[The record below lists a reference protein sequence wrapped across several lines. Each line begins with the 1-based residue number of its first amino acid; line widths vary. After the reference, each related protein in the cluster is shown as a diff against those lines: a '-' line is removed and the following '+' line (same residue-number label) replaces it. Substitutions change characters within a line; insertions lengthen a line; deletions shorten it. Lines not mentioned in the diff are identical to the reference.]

1 MGRSPRA
8 CHRMLPK
15 HPLLQKCLKALEAIP
30 TFQTKV
36 GAMPY
41 VTADF
46 LADGQLFIENA
57 QGQAE
62 YIYEIKSDVTR
73 DTIDAV
79 IQYFGSLQQRLPG
92 KTRALLITHQLSDQT
107 VDRLV
112 EKEIEFVDATGNI
125 YLNSPRNYVFV
136 RRPHHRETRN
146 PATEITS
153 ITIQLMY
160 LLLRNPGGLRGD
172 QVEYQLAELAGIT
185 VPTIQKHLT
194 RLVDL
199 GYVQRKRKGYKI
211 VDYLQLFERWELG
224 YAEVLRSELLI
235 GTFSRVKISTH
246 DLDATIQMLKLE
258 NNLKLL
264 FGGENAARILIND
277 FGSPHVTLHLAMFK
291 PSFLVNLG
299 LKPDT
304 QGDVVLLKTFGL
316 ANDCWCDP
324 WMEGDFHLYVDPL
337 LTHAELNLSHDDR
350 VKTVAQRLF
359 EQYIAPR
366 ADV

>member
-1 MGRSPRA
+1 
-8 CHRMLPK
+8 MLPK

-36 GAMPY
+36 GAIPY

-125 YLNSPRNYVFV
+125 YLNSPRNYVLV
-136 RRPHHRETRN
+136 RRPNHRETRN
-146 PATEITS
+146 PSTEITS
-153 ITIQLMY
+153 STIQLMY
-160 LLLRNPGGLRGD
+160 LLLRDPGILRD
-172 QVEYQLAELAGIT
+172 DYVEQKLAGLADMAVT
-185 VPTIQKHLT
+185 TIQKHLT

-199 GYVQRKRKGYKI
+199 GYLQRKRKGYKI

-224 YAEVLRSELLI
+224 YAEVLRPSLLM
-235 GTFSRVKISTH
+235 GTFTYIQGEASLPSIDLKMAKLADHSEYLLGGEWAASKIIGDFKSPY
-246 DLDATIQMLKLE
+246 ATLYFPRYDKTLRATQQLAVLKVQLKLKPGQE
-258 NNLKLL
+258 PQ
-264 FGGENAARILIND
+264 GELTILRQFSSANAWLD
-277 FGSPHVTLHLAMFK
+277 K
-291 PSFLVNLG
+291 PSE
-299 LKPDT
+299 PI
-304 QGDVVLLKTFGL
+304 
-316 ANDCWCDP
+316 A
-324 WMEGDFHLYVDPL
+324 DPL
-337 LTHAELNLSHDDR
+337 LIHAELNLSHDAR
-350 VKTVAQRLF
+350 VKTLAQRLF
-359 EQYIAPR
+359 EQHIAPR
-366 ADV
+366 SDA

>member
-1 MGRSPRA
+1 
-8 CHRMLPK
+8 MLPK

-30 TFQTKV
+30 TFQTKM

-57 QGQAE
+57 QGKAE

-125 YLNSPRNYVFV
+125 YLNSPRNYVLV
-136 RRPHHRETRN
+136 RRPPDRDTRRVS
-146 PATEITS
+146 TEITS
-153 ITIQLMY
+153 STIQLMY
-160 LLLRNPGGLRGD
+160 LLLRDPGILRRD
-172 QVEYQLAELAGIT
+172 QVEHQLAELAGMT

-199 GYVQRKRKGYKI
+199 GYLQRKRKGDRI

-235 GTFSRVKISTH
+235 GTFSYKSDGVKTLAQIE
-246 DLDATIQMLKLE
+246 QKLSE
-258 NNLKLL
+258 ITAQKTYLV
-264 FGGENAARILIND
+264 GGEWAAGNLVGD
-277 FGSPHVTLHLAMFK
+277 FRSPYATLSLQGHLKAANEEAGL
-291 PSFLVNLG
+291 FLLTMQLG
-299 LKPDT
+299 LKANPE
-304 QGDVVLLKTFGL
+304 GEIMLLRQFNH
-316 ANDCWCDP
+316 ANAWR
-324 WMEGDFHLYVDPL
+324 EGPSSSMADPL
-337 LTHAELNLSHDDR
+337 LIHAELNLSHDDR
-350 VKTVAQRLF
+350 VRTVARRLF
-359 EQYIAPR
+359 DQHIAPR
-366 ADV
+366 SDD

>member
-1 MGRSPRA
+1 
-8 CHRMLPK
+8 MLPK

-30 TFQTKV
+30 TFQTTV

-57 QGQAE
+57 QGKAE

-125 YLNSPRNYVFV
+125 YLNSPRNYVLV
-136 RRPHHRETRN
+136 RRPNHRETRS
-146 PATEITS
+146 PSTEITS
-153 ITIQLMY
+153 STIQLMY
-160 LLLRNPGGLRGD
+160 LLLRDPAVLKRD
-172 QVEYQLAELAGIT
+172 QVEHKLAELSGMA
-185 VPTIQKHLT
+185 PATIQKHLT
-194 RLVDL
+194 RLEDL
-199 GYVQRKRKGYKI
+199 GYLQRRKKSYQI

-235 GTFSRVKISTH
+235 GKFSRVGRSIDYLVG
-246 DLDATIQMLKLE
+246 DLQSHNQKTIV
-258 NNLKLL
+258 
-264 FGGENAARILIND
+264 GGEVAASRAIGY
-277 FGSPHVTLHLAMFK
+277 FRSPHMTLHLKGEFK
-291 PSFLVNLG
+291 PSMLVDLR
-299 LKPDT
+299 LKPDPDGEVT
-304 QGDVVLLKTFGL
+304 LLKTFGV
-316 ANDCWCDP
+316 ANAWLLDAS
-324 WMEGDFHLYVDPL
+324 YADPL
-337 LTHAELNLSHDDR
+337 LIHAELSLSLDDR
-350 VKTVAQRLF
+350 VRTVAQQLF
-359 EQYIAPR
+359 EKYIAPR
-366 ADV
+366 ADA

>member
-1 MGRSPRA
+1 
-8 CHRMLPK
+8 MLPK

-30 TFQTKV
+30 TFRTEV
-36 GAMPY
+36 GMMPY

-46 LADGQLFIENA
+46 LADGQLFVENA
-57 QGQAE
+57 QGKAE

-125 YLNSPRNYVFV
+125 YLNSPRNYVLV
-136 RRPHHRETRN
+136 RRPSDRDRRS
-146 PATEITS
+146 PSTEVNS
-153 ITIQLMY
+153 STIQLMY
-160 LLLRNPGGLRGD
+160 LLLRDPGILRGD
-172 QVEYQLAELAGIT
+172 HVEQKLADLAGMT
-185 VPTIQKHLT
+185 TPTIQKHLT

-199 GYVQRKRKGYKI
+199 GYVQRKRKGFKI
-211 VDYLQLFERWELG
+211 VDYLQLFERWEIG

-235 GTFSRVKISTH
+235 GTFSRVMTSDSDPRAEQAQLKHPKI
-246 DLDATIQMLKLE
+246 
-258 NNLKLL
+258 LL
-264 FGGENAARILIND
+264 GGEIGASTIMRD
-277 FGSPHVTLHLAMFK
+277 FRSPYLVLHLLDELK
-291 PSFLVNLG
+291 TSFLVDLQ
-299 LKPDT
+299 LKPNPN
-304 QGDVVLLKTFGL
+304 GDITLLRTFGH
-316 ANDCWCDP
+316 ANAYRYDDSD
-324 WMEGDFHLYVDPL
+324 DFMVRNFNYVDPL
-337 LTHAELNLSHDDR
+337 LIHAELNLSYDDR

-366 ADV
+366 ADA

>member
-1 MGRSPRA
+1 M
-8 CHRMLPK
+8 
-15 HPLLQKCLKALEAIP
+15 P
-30 TFQTKV
+30 TFQMEV
-36 GAMPY
+36 GMMPY

-57 QGQAE
+57 QGKTE

-112 EKEIEFVDATGNI
+112 EKDIEFVDATGNI
-125 YLNSPRNYVFV
+125 YLNSPRNYVLV
-136 RRPHHRETRN
+136 RRPTHRETRN

-172 QVEYQLAELAGIT
+172 QVEYQLAELAELAGIT

-199 GYVQRKRKGYKI
+199 DYLQRKQKGYKI
-211 VDYLQLFERWELG
+211 IDYLQLFERWELR

-235 GTFSRVKISTH
+235 GKFSRVGRSIDYLVN
-246 DLDATIQMLKLE
+246 DLQTYNQKTLV
-258 NNLKLL
+258 
-264 FGGENAARILIND
+264 GGEVAARRVVGD
-277 FGSPHVTLHLAMFK
+277 FRSPHMTLHLQGEFK
-291 PSFLVNLG
+291 PPMLVSMR
-299 LKPDT
+299 LKHDPDGEVT
-304 QGDVVLLKTFGL
+304 LLRTFGV
-316 ANDCWCDP
+316 ANAWFLDAS
-324 WMEGDFHLYVDPL
+324 YVDPL
-337 LTHAELNLSHDDR
+337 LIHAELNLSHDDR

-359 EQYIAPR
+359 EKYIAPR